1 MSHPNPDCPECD
13 GEGQYD
19 TTCSWSS
26 DGITTIVC
34 ECTLPSDDEAYD
46 AMKDAEAEAYFERM
60 SDRD

>member
-34 ECTLPSDDEAYD
+34 ECTLHLMTKP
-46 AMKDAEAEAYFERM
+46 MM
-60 SDRD
+60 P